1 MASNVN
7 GGPALLTKDQTS
19 DTLAGCADHIQCAM
33 TEELQGANFSHTK
46 FLLTGFPEIYKYRR
60 FLFLPFF
67 LIYLLL
73 LVGNSLLLFVIKS
86 TESLHSPMYI
96 FVSALAVVD
105 IIVPTAIIPAM
116 LLGFLFD
123 LNEITLSGCLTQMFV
138 THFFSSV
145 ESTILLAMALD
156 RFVAICKPLHYN
168 EIMNSSMFL
177 KLFLFTLI
185 RSGTIMSTLVALAS
199 PLSFCG
205 SNVIYHC
212 YCDHMALVSL
222 ACDSIAQNQ
231 TMGLI
236 VIICFVGIDTSVIFF
251 SYVKILHVVLGTA
264 AGEDRWKAFHT
275 CGTHLMVMICFYF
288 VGSVTFL
295 SRNLN
300 IPIPIDV
307 NTFLGVMYI
316 VFPASVNPIIYGVRT
331 KEIRTA
337 LFKIFKNKINKV
349 SIVKVST
356 IRN

>member
-1 MASNVN
+1 MYL
-7 GGPALLTKDQTS
+7 PYEI
-19 DTLAGCADHIQCAM
+19 GCCHDIQSAM
-33 TEELQGANFSHTK
+33 IEELQGANISHTK
-46 FLLTGFPEIYKYRR
+46 FLFMGFPEIYKYRR
-60 FLFLPFF
+60 LLFLPFF
-67 LIYLLL
+67 LSYVLVV
-73 LVGNSLLLFVIKS
+73 VGNSLLLSVIRN

-96 FVSALAVVD
+96 LVSALAVVD

-123 LNEITLSGCLTQMFV
+123 LNEISLTRCLTQMFV

-156 RFVAICKPLHYN
+156 RFVAICKPLHYT

-177 KLFLFTLI
+177 KVLLFTLI
-185 RSGTIMSTLVALAS
+185 RSGTIMFALVALAA
-199 PLSFCG
+199 PLSFCE
-205 SNVIYHC
+205 SNVIHHC

-222 ACDSIAQNQ
+222 ACDSISKNNA
-231 TMGLI
+231 MGLV
-236 VIICFVGIDTSVIFF
+236 VIICFVGIDISVIFF
-251 SYVKILHVVLGTA
+251 SYVKILHVVLGAA

-275 CGTHLMVMICFYF
+275 CGTHLMVMMCFYF
-288 VGSVTFL
+288 VGSITFL

-300 IPIPIDV
+300 IPIPVDV

-331 KEIRTA
+331 KEIRNA
-337 LFKIFKNKINKV
+337 LLKMFKTNINRI

-356 IRN
+356 IKI